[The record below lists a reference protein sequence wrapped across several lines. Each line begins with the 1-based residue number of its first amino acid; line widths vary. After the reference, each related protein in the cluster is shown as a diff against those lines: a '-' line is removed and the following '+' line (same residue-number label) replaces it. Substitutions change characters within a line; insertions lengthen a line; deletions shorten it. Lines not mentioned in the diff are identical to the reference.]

1 MHLFVDTNIFLDFYH
16 FSGDDLDELKKLLDV
31 IFKKE
36 ITLYLPNQVV
46 DEFRRNRER
55 KIKDAFSQ
63 LSAEKIEQ
71 PFPEFCK
78 RYPEYKVMRSAAKDF
93 KEAKSQMMEK
103 ILLDVKAQTLKA
115 DEVIRELFSA
125 AEKFETDKYI
135 PIADKRM
142 KLGNPPGKNGSY
154 GDALN
159 WECLLEVVPDNKDL
173 FFISGDKD
181 YKSSFESTIHPFL
194 NDEWGKKKNSKVH
207 FYEKLSDFF
216 AEHQKNIKLE
226 MEQRKNR
233 LINDLLKSGSFRST
247 HLAIA
252 QLSKFTN
259 FSDAEVNEIIRTSLD
274 NWEIKAIMTDEDVH
288 DFLWKIAKDRKDII
302 EPSLLQE
309 LVQHYQQD
317 DLLGPH
323 EEELRLL
330 GFPV

>member
-1 MHLFVDTNIFLDFYH
+1 MDTNIFLDFYH

-31 IFKKE
+31 IFKEE
-36 ITLYLPNQVV
+36 ITLYLPSQVV
-46 DEFRRNRER
+46 DEFRRNREV

-63 LSAEKIEQ
+63 LSTEKLEQ

-78 RYPEYKVMRSAAKDF
+78 RYPEYEVMRRAAKDF
-93 KEAKSQMMEK
+93 KDAKSKMMEK

-115 DEVIRELFSA
+115 DEVIRDLFSA
-125 AEKFETDKYI
+125 AKKFETEKYV

-159 WECLLEVVPDNKDL
+159 WECLLEVIPDNEDL

-181 YKSSFESTIHPFL
+181 YKSLFESTIHPFL
-194 NDEWGKKKNSKVH
+194 KDEWSKKKKSKVH

-233 LINDLLKSGSFRST
+233 LINNLLKSGSFRTT
-247 HLAIA
+247 HHVIS
-252 QLSKFTN
+252 QLSKFRN
-259 FSDAEVNEIIRTSLD
+259 FSDSEVNEIIRGSLE
-274 NWEIKAIMTDEDVH
+274 NWEIRAVMTDEDVY
-288 DFLWKIAKDRKDII
+288 DFLWKIVKDRKDVI
-302 EPSLLQE
+302 EP
-309 LVQHYQQD
+309 
-317 DLLGPH
+317 DLLKEFIERYQEDDCLGLR